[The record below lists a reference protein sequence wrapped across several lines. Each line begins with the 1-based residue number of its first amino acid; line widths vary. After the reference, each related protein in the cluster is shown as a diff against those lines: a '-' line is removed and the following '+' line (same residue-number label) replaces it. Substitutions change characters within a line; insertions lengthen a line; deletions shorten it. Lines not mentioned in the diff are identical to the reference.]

1 MADLQIAEFDASP
14 EATLARIEA
23 AFAPG
28 PLAAKRDE
36 LAALRDRGDTMLF
49 DGAVDWALILTNSD
63 RHMSGYATSLD
74 EAFEDIIACLD
85 HMAADEGADSEV
97 VCAVSQASDGEDDS
111 DDDDSAK
118 GMPA

>member
-1 MADLQIAEFDASP
+1 MADLQKAQFDASP

-28 PLAAKRDE
+28 PLAAKRAE
-36 LAALRDRGDTMLF
+36 LLALRERGDTMLF

-74 EAFEDIIACLD
+74 EAFEDLIACLD
-85 HMAADEGADSEV
+85 HMATDEGADSEV
-97 VCAVSQASDGEDDS
+97 VCAVSQASDS
-111 DDDDSAK
+111 DETDEEP
-118 GMPA
+118 PA